1 MNDGALFA
9 AIVGAGAETAGT
21 WAGIVD
27 EAWAGVVG
35 ALADFG
41 LGNWMIGLGKPTM
54 LGKVVGASEENDAG
68 FSGVGLIIGTYCF
81 GCSGRGV

>member
-1 MNDGALFA
+1 
-9 AIVGAGAETAGT
+9 
-21 WAGIVD
+21 
-27 EAWAGVVG
+27 
-35 ALADFG
+35 
-41 LGNWMIGLGKPTM
+41 MIGLGKPTI